1 MNETSDVS
9 GDHADW
15 VQGDMLGLQVPAH
28 AEALREG
35 GVEFLTRAFRAAGAL
50 EAGNSVVRITQFED
64 CPGGST
70 GRKLLLAVEY
80 ATPAPGLPTD
90 LFVKFSRAFDDP
102 IRDRGKDQME
112 AEVRLGLLSRVPGF
126 PIDVPACL
134 FADYQHSSG
143 TGVLITQRIAFATG
157 TIERAWDKCLDY
169 EMPEPLAHYRVLL
182 TAIARLA
189 GTQRSGKL
197 ADAVAEKF
205 PFDAEHAAASDPIRY
220 DARQLQNRV
229 SRYAEFAAKYPQI
242 LPDNIR
248 DPAFIARLMDEVPQ
262 FLEQQAP
269 IKRFL
274 QSQPDLIAL
283 CHWNANVDNA
293 WFWRGPAGELEC
305 GLMDW
310 GRVNQMNVAM
320 AIWGC
325 LSAAETEIWD
335 DHLDELLQLF
345 AAEFERA
352 GGPALEVAELKLNIA
367 LFVAMLGLAWLM
379 DAPPLIQRHVPDL
392 DQAQDRCDP
401 RFKGS
406 EVARTQLHMLTNFLN
421 LWETHDFG
429 RVLEE
434 FHRRTAST

>member
-1 MNETSDVS
+1 MSETIE
-9 GDHADW
+9 ATTIDW
-15 VQGDMLGLQVPAH
+15 VPGDMLGLPVPAH

-35 GVEFLTRAFRAAGAL
+35 GVDFLTRAFRAAGAL
-50 EAGNSVVRITQFED
+50 GADNSVVAITQFED

-80 ATPAPGLPTD
+80 ATPSPDLPTQ

-134 FADYQHSSG
+134 CADYQHSTG
-143 TGVLITQRIAFATG
+143 TGALITERIAFGTG

-169 EMPEPLAHYRVLL
+169 EMPDPLAHYRVLL
-182 TAIARLA
+182 TAVARLA
-189 GTQRSGKL
+189 GAQRSGKL

-205 PFDAEHAAASDPIRY
+205 PFDPEHAAGSDPIRY
-220 DARQLQNRV
+220 DARQLQNRI
-229 SRYAEFAAKYPQI
+229 SRYADFAAKYPQI
-242 LPDNIR
+242 LPANIR
-248 DPAFIARLMDEVPQ
+248 DPAFIARLMDEVPR
-262 FLEQQAP
+262 FLEQEKP

-274 QSQPDLIAL
+274 QSKPELIAL

-293 WFWRGPAGELEC
+293 WFWRGPTGELEC

-310 GRVNQMNVAM
+310 GRVNQMNVAL

-325 LSAAETEIWD
+325 MSAAETEIWD

-345 AAEFERA
+345 ADEFECA
-352 GGPALEVAELKLNIA
+352 GGPRLEVAELRLNID

-379 DAPPLIQRHVPDL
+379 DAPPLILRHIPDL
-392 DQAQDRCDP
+392 DQVADRHDV
-401 RFKGS
+401 RFKES

-429 RVLEE
+429 KVLEG
-434 FHRRTAST
+434 FLARNSAA

>member
-1 MNETSDVS
+1 MSETIE
-9 GDHADW
+9 AAKTDW
-15 VQGDMLGLQVPAH
+15 VLGDMLGLQVPAH

-35 GVEFLTRAFRAAGAL
+35 GVDFLTRAFRAAGAL
-50 EAGNSVVRITQFED
+50 SADNSVVRITQFED

-80 ATPAPGLPTD
+80 ATASADLPTD

-126 PIDVPACL
+126 PIEAPACL

-143 TGVLITQRIAFATG
+143 TGVLITERIAFGTG

-205 PFDAEHAAASDPIRY
+205 PFDPEHAAGSDPIRY

-229 SRYAEFAAKYPQI
+229 SRYADFAAKYPQI
-242 LPDNIR
+242 LPGNIR
-248 DPAFIARLMDEVPQ
+248 EPVFIARLMDEVPR
-262 FLEQQAP
+262 FLEHERA

-274 QSQPDLIAL
+274 QSKPELIAL

-310 GRVNQMNVAM
+310 GRVNQMNVAL

-325 LSAAETEIWD
+325 MSAAESEIWD
-335 DHLDELLQLF
+335 EHLDALLQLF
-345 AAEFERA
+345 ADEFEQA
-352 GGPALEVAELKLNIA
+352 GGPRLEVAELRLNID

-379 DAPPLIQRHVPDL
+379 DAPPLILRHIPDL
-392 DQAQDRCDP
+392 GEVKDRRDP
-401 RFKGS
+401 RFRQS

-429 RVLEE
+429 RVLEG
-434 FHRRTAST
+434 FLARAG

>member
-1 MNETSDVS
+1 VTETSE
-9 GDHADW
+9 ATAIDW
-15 VQGDMLGLQVPAH
+15 APGDMLGLQVPAH

-35 GVEFLTRAFRAAGAL
+35 GAGFLTRAFRAAGAL
-50 EAGNSVVRITQFED
+50 SADNQVVAITQFED

-80 ATPAPGLPTD
+80 ARPEPGLHTE
-90 LFVKFSRAFDDP
+90 LFVKFSRDFADP

-126 PIDVPACL
+126 PIAVPACL
-134 FADYQHSSG
+134 YADYHHASG
-143 TGVLITQRIAFATG
+143 TGALITQRIAFGTG
-157 TIERAWDKCLDY
+157 TTERAWDKCLDY

-189 GTQRSGKL
+189 GTQRSGRL
-197 ADAVAEKF
+197 AEAVAEKF
-205 PFDAEHAAASDPIRY
+205 PFDAERAAAADPIRY
-220 DARQLQNRV
+220 DARQLQNRI
-229 SRYAEFAAKYPQI
+229 SRYAEFAQTYPQI

-248 DPAFIARLMDEVPQ
+248 DPAFIAKLRAEVPL
-262 FLEQQAP
+262 FLEQAP
-269 IKRFL
+269 AIKRFL
-274 QSQPDLIAL
+274 QSRPDMVAL

-293 WFWRGPAGELEC
+293 WFWRGETGELEC

-310 GRVNQMNVAM
+310 GRVNQMNVAL

-325 LSAAETEIWD
+325 MSAAETEIWD

-345 AAEFERA
+345 VAEFEKA

-392 DQAQDRCDP
+392 DQAKDRCDP
-401 RFKGS
+401 RFEGS

-421 LWETHDFG
+421 LWQTHDFG
-429 RVLEE
+429 RVLET
-434 FHRRTAST
+434 FKQRA

>member
-1 MNETSDVS
+1 MSETIE
-9 GDHADW
+9 AAKIDW
-15 VQGDMLGLQVPAH
+15 VAGDMLGLRIPAH
-28 AEALREG
+28 AEALRAG

-50 EAGNSVVRITQFED
+50 SADNSVARITQFED

-80 ATPAPGLPTD
+80 AAAAPDLPTQ

-126 PIDVPACL
+126 PIETPACL
-134 FADYQHSSG
+134 FADYEHGSG
-143 TGVLITQRIAFATG
+143 TGVLITERIAFGTG
-157 TIERAWDKCLDY
+157 TIERAWEKCLDY
-169 EMPEPLAHYRVLL
+169 EMPDPLAHYRVLL
-182 TAIARLA
+182 GAVARLA

-205 PFDAEHAAASDPIRY
+205 PFDPEHAAGGDPIRY

-229 SRYAEFAAKYPQI
+229 SRYADFAAKYPQI
-242 LPDNIR
+242 LPANIR
-248 DPAFIARLMDEVPQ
+248 EPAFIARLMDEVPR
-262 FLEQQAP
+262 FLAQEAP

-274 QSQPDLIAL
+274 QSNPDLIAL

-293 WFWRGPAGELEC
+293 WFWRGPDGELEC

-310 GRVNQMNVAM
+310 GRVNQMNVAL

-335 DHLDELLQLF
+335 NHLDELLQLF
-345 AAEFERA
+345 ADEFARA
-352 GGPALEVAELKLNIA
+352 GGPALQIAELRLNID

-392 DQAQDRCDP
+392 DQAQDRRDP
-401 RFKGS
+401 RFEKS

-429 RVLEE
+429 TVLEG
-434 FHRRTAST
+434 FLARAA